1 MSNYKIVKAESQS
14 HTGRFVTVWN
24 VVDTADGYV
33 YDTFS
38 LRRDAA
44 AWVARAIAAK

>member
-1 MSNYKIVKAESQS
+1 MPTYKITKGESQTS
-14 HTGRFVTVWN
+14 SGRIVAVWHVT
-24 VVDTADGYV
+24 DAADGYI

-44 AWVARAIAAK
+44 AWIQRATK

>member
-1 MSNYKIVKAESQS
+1 MATYKIIKGYSGTRS
-14 HTGRFVTVWN
+14 GRDIVVWH
-24 VVDTADGYV
+24 VVDAADGYV

-44 AWVARAIAAK
+44 AWVAKAKA

>member
-1 MSNYKIVKAESQS
+1 MAQYKIIKGESQS
-14 HTGRFVTVWN
+14 HTGRFITVWH
-24 VVDTADGYV
+24 VVDAADGYV

-44 AWVARAIAAK
+44 AWVAKAKA